1 MSENWAERQ
10 RRTNQLV
17 RIAADYVF
25 TQKTVLPEQLY
36 GLCKLTWIT
45 NNYDGNN
52 PAYIKSTKIPALELI
67 CQKDFSD
74 KAIVEVAEEISKI
87 LDKPDANKLITAHTG
102 FSNFYKAYRNSSST
116 WIEKNFKKL
125 IPLFQEAFQ
134 LSSDEQ
140 GLELI
145 KKVAKLPAI
154 PKANNQDQGMHSEY
168 LITPVFFA
176 LDSRIRFPII
186 NGNKGVRDLLRQLKV
201 TDASLEMQYSEM
213 IKLYGTGGVNDAADL
228 DQIGKDIT
236 DFIEISGKK
245 PTKKLLASQPT
256 TDGSE
261 LPLKDEF
268 DLISLQEA
276 RTVTSKRLH
285 NGLTNKIKSY
295 LTNYTLLES
304 LDS

>member
-116 WIEKNFKKL
+116 WIEKTLKNLFLYFKK
-125 IPLFQEAFQ
+125 
-134 LSSDEQ
+134 
-140 GLELI
+140 
-145 KKVAKLPAI
+145 
-154 PKANNQDQGMHSEY
+154 HSNF
-168 LITPVFFA
+168 LA
-176 LDSRIRFPII
+176 MS
-186 NGNKGVRDLLRQLKV
+186 KG
-201 TDASLEMQYSEM
+201 
-213 IKLYGTGGVNDAADL
+213 
-228 DQIGKDIT
+228 
-236 DFIEISGKK
+236 
-245 PTKKLLASQPT
+245 
-256 TDGSE
+256 
-261 LPLKDEF
+261 
-268 DLISLQEA
+268 
-276 RTVTSKRLH
+276 
-285 NGLTNKIKSY
+285 
-295 LTNYTLLES
+295 
-304 LDS
+304 